1 MYVQVA
7 TVLGILIGAMVRNVE
22 LAVEIAPAIFVPLML
37 FSGYTNN
44 TKNIVAWLRWL
55 ERISP
60 TRYFFEFLVTNE
72 FEDRDALGDTNPI
85 KTLNFTFGLPMT
97 IGVLASIY
105 FALSILSFILLPWEP
120 KKEPLTKL

>member
-1 MYVQVA
+1 MA

-97 IGVLASIY
+97 IGVLVAIY
-105 FALSILSFILLPWEP
+105 LALSILSFIFVALGA
-120 KKEPLTKL
+120 KKGAIN